1 MSNQNQPLVYFF
13 AKSNFGDT
21 QPDFIKI
28 GYTTDLLGRQ
38 ANLQTGSESRIWEI
52 GVIPFETEDEARGEE
67 RRLHEWFGG
76 FRAYGEWF
84 YSTPRIIKHIRNYA
98 VQHTELLTED
108 VSPEIEDSLEVS
120 FGEQL
125 AERRNAANMTQ
136 EELSARVGCT
146 RGYIS
151 FLENN
156 RGTPGQ
162 SIYTKLVELFGEFS
176 ESITEARQ
184 IELFGEFLEP
194 TAETKSN
201 NLLAVKMA
209 DGCWVSEDT
218 AIDTFIEVINEVI
231 KALGIEEVKKLNMF
245 VNGIPL
251 IGDCD
256 YPDKAQRTV
265 EIEGKTYYI
274 VSGTNTVKKKRI
286 LDDLAAQLKYDM
298 TVFANPRA

>member
-1 MSNQNQPLVYFF
+1 MSNRNQPLVYFF

-28 GYTTDLLGRQ
+28 GYTTDLSGRQ

-84 YSTPRIIKHIRNYA
+84 YATPRIIKYVRNYA
-98 VQHTELLTED
+98 VQHTELLTAD
-108 VSPEIEDSLEVS
+108 IGSEIEDSSEVS

-125 AERRNAANMTQ
+125 RERRDGANITQ
-136 EELSARVGCT
+136 EKLATRVGCT
-146 RGYIS
+146 RGYIG

-194 TAETKSN
+194 TTETKSN

-209 DGCWVSEDT
+209 NGCWISEDT
-218 AIDTFIEVINEVI
+218 AIDTFIEVINEI
-231 KALGIEEVKKLNMF
+231 SKGLGIEEVKKLNVF

-256 YPDKAQRTV
+256 YSDKAQRKV
-265 EIEGKTYYI
+265 EIEGRTYYI

-286 LDDLAAQLKYDM
+286 LDDIAARLKYDM

>member
-1 MSNQNQPLVYFF
+1 MKHAEKKKDDSMSV
-13 AKSNFGDT
+13 FGA
-21 QPDFIKI
+21 I
-28 GYTTDLLGRQ
+28 
-38 ANLQTGSESRIWEI
+38 SRL
-52 GVIPFETEDEARGEE
+52 R
-67 RRLHEWFGG
+67 
-76 FRAYGEWF
+76 GEWF
-84 YSTPRIIKHIRNYA
+84 YATPRIIKYIQNYA

-108 VSPEIEDSLEVS
+108 VSPETEDSSETT

-231 KALGIEEVKKLNMF
+231 KALGIEEVKKLNVF

-256 YPDKAQRTV
+256 YPDKAQRKV
-265 EIEGKTYYI
+265 EIEGR
-274 VSGTNTVKKKRI
+274 NI
-286 LDDLAAQLKYDM
+286 LHSFGGPIL
-298 TVFANPRA
+298 

>member
-1 MSNQNQPLVYFF
+1 MPNQPLVYFF

-28 GYTTDLLGRQ
+28 GYTTDLSGRQ

-84 YSTPRIIKHIRNYA
+84 YATPRIIKYIRNYA
-98 VQHTELLTED
+98 VQHTELLIADIPSET
-108 VSPEIEDSLEVS
+108 EDSLEIS

-125 AERRNAANMTQ
+125 RERRNGANITQ
-136 EELSARVGCT
+136 EKLATRVGCT

-156 RGTPGQ
+156 RGMPGQ
-162 SIYTKLVELFGEFS
+162 SIYTKLVESFGEFS
-176 ESITEARQ
+176 ESITETRQ
-184 IELFGEFLEP
+184 IELFSEFLD
-194 TAETKSN
+194 TITETRAN

-209 DGCWVSEDT
+209 DGSWISEDT
-218 AIDTFIEVINEVI
+218 AIDTFIGVI
-231 KALGIEEVKKLNMF
+231 KKLGIEEVKKLDLF

-251 IGDCD
+251 VADCN
-256 YPDKAQRTV
+256 YSDKAQREVKT
-265 EIEGKTYYI
+265 ETRTYYV
-274 VSGTNTVKKKRI
+274 VSGTNTITKKRI
-286 LDDLAAQLKYDM
+286 LDDIANQLNVDM

>member
-28 GYTTDLLGRQ
+28 GYTTDLSGRQ

-84 YSTPRIIKHIRNYA
+84 YATPRIIKHIRNYA

-108 VSPEIEDSLEVS
+108 VSLETEDSSETT

-125 AERRNAANMTQ
+125 AERRNAANITQ

-184 IELFGEFLEP
+184 IELFSEFLDP
-194 TAETKSN
+194 TTETKFT
-201 NLLAVKMA
+201 NLLAVEIA
-209 DGCWVSEDT
+209 DGRWISEDT
-218 AIDTFIEVINEVI
+218 AIDTFIEVI
-231 KALGIEEVKKLNMF
+231 KTLGIKKVKQLGLS

-251 IGDCD
+251 ISDCD
-256 YPDKAQRTV
+256 YLDKAQREV

-274 VSGTNTVKKKRI
+274 VSGTNTITKKRI
-286 LDDLAAQLKYDM
+286 LDDIANQLNVDM

>member
-1 MSNQNQPLVYFF
+1 MPNQNQPLVYFF

-28 GYTTDLLGRQ
+28 GYTTDLSGRQ

-52 GVIPFETEDEARGEE
+52 GVIPFETEDEARVEE

-84 YSTPRIIKHIRNYA
+84 YATPRIIKYIRNYA

-108 VSPEIEDSLEVS
+108 MPTEMEDSSEIL

-125 AERRNAANMTQ
+125 AEQRNATNMTQ
-136 EELSARVGCT
+136 EELATRVGCT

-156 RGTPGQ
+156 RGMPGQ
-162 SIYTKLVELFGEFS
+162 RIYIKLVELFGEFS

-184 IELFGEFLEP
+184 IALFDDFLDA
-194 TAETKSN
+194 TTETKFN

-209 DGCWVSEDT
+209 DGRWISEDT
-218 AIDTFIEVINEVI
+218 AIDTFIEVIKE
-231 KALGIEEVKKLNMF
+231 LGIEKVKKLDLS
-245 VNGIPL
+245 VNKIPL
-251 IGDCD
+251 IADCD
-256 YPDKAQRTV
+256 YSDKAQRKV
-265 EIEGKTYYI
+265 EIETVIYYI
-274 VSGTNTVKKKRI
+274 VSGTNTITKKKI
-286 LDDLAAQLKYDM
+286 LDDIADQLNVNI

>member
-1 MSNQNQPLVYFF
+1 MSNQSQPLVYFF

-28 GYTTDLLGRQ
+28 GHTTDLSGRQ

-84 YSTPRIIKHIRNYA
+84 YATPRIIKYIRNYA

-108 VSPEIEDSLEVS
+108 MPTEMEGSSEIL

-125 AERRNAANMTQ
+125 AERRNATNMTQ
-136 EELSARVGCT
+136 EELATRCT

-162 SIYTKLVELFGEFS
+162 SIYAGEFS

-184 IELFGEFLEP
+184 IELFGEFLDP
-194 TAETKSN
+194 ATETKFN
-201 NLLAVKMA
+201 NLLAVELA
-209 DGCWVSEDT
+209 DGRWISV
-218 AIDTFIEVINEVI
+218 
-231 KALGIEEVKKLNMF
+231 
-245 VNGIPL
+245 
-251 IGDCD
+251 
-256 YPDKAQRTV
+256 
-265 EIEGKTYYI
+265 
-274 VSGTNTVKKKRI
+274 RI
-286 LDDLAAQLKYDM
+286 RQ
-298 TVFANPRA
+298 

>member
-1 MSNQNQPLVYFF
+1 MPNQNQPLVYFF

-28 GYTTDLLGRQ
+28 GYTTDLSGRQ

-84 YSTPRIIKHIRNYA
+84 YATPRIIKYIRNYA

-108 VSPEIEDSLEVS
+108 MPIEMEDSSEIP

-125 AERRNAANMTQ
+125 AERRNATNMTQ
-136 EELSARVGCT
+136 EKLATRVGCT

-162 SIYTKLVELFGEFS
+162 NIYTKLVELFGEFS
-176 ESITEARQ
+176 EYITETRQ
-184 IELFGEFLEP
+184 IELFDDFLEP
-194 TAETKSN
+194 TTETKFN
-201 NLLAVKMA
+201 NLLAVKME
-209 DGCWVSEDT
+209 DEHWISEDT
-218 AIDTFIEVINEVI
+218 AIDTFIEVI
-231 KALGIEEVKKLNMF
+231 KALGIDKVKKLDLS

-251 IGDCD
+251 VGDCD
-256 YPDKAQRTV
+256 YSDKAQRKV
-265 EIEGKTYYI
+265 ETETRTFYV
-274 VSGTNTVKKKRI
+274 VSGTNTITKKRI
-286 LDDLAAQLKYDM
+286 LDDIANQLNVGI

>member
-1 MSNQNQPLVYFF
+1 VDVGAIMPNQPLVYFF

-28 GYTTDLLGRQ
+28 GYTTDLSGRQ

-52 GVIPFETEDEARGEE
+52 GVIPFEMEDEARGEE

-84 YSTPRIIKHIRNYA
+84 YATPRIIKYIRNYA
-98 VQHTELLTED
+98 VQHTELLTAEMP
-108 VSPEIEDSLEVS
+108 SETEDSSEVS

-125 AERRNAANMTQ
+125 RERRNDANITQ
-136 EELSARVGCT
+136 EELATKVGCT

-162 SIYTKLVELFGEFS
+162 SIYTKLVESFGEFS
-176 ESITEARQ
+176 ETITETGQ

-194 TAETKSN
+194 TIETRFN
-201 NLLAVKMA
+201 NLLALKWQMDV
-209 DGCWVSEDT
+209 G
-218 AIDTFIEVINEVI
+218 F
-231 KALGIEEVKKLNMF
+231 
-245 VNGIPL
+245 
-251 IGDCD
+251 
-256 YPDKAQRTV
+256 QR
-265 EIEGKTYYI
+265 I
-274 VSGTNTVKKKRI
+274 R
-286 LDDLAAQLKYDM
+286 Q
-298 TVFANPRA
+298 

>member
-1 MSNQNQPLVYFF
+1 MSNRNQPLVYFF

-28 GYTTDLLGRQ
+28 GCTTDLSGRQ

-84 YSTPRIIKHIRNYA
+84 YATPRIIKHIRNYA

-108 VSPEIEDSLEVS
+108 VSREIEDSLEVS

-136 EELSARVGCT
+136 EELSARVGYT

-162 SIYTKLVELFGEFS
+162 SIYARLVELFGEFS

-184 IELFGEFLEP
+184 IELFCEFLDP
-194 TAETKSN
+194 ATETKFN
-201 NLLAVKMA
+201 NLLAVEIA
-209 DGCWVSEDT
+209 DGRWISEDT
-218 AIDTFIEVINEVI
+218 AIDTFIEVIKELEME
-231 KALGIEEVKKLNMF
+231 KVKKLNLF

-251 IGDCD
+251 IAERN
-256 YPDKAQRTV
+256 YSDKAQREV
-265 EIEGKTYYI
+265 EIEGRTYYI
-274 VSGTNTVKKKRI
+274 VSGTNTITKKRI
-286 LDDLAAQLKYDM
+286 LDDIAAQLNVDM

>member
-1 MSNQNQPLVYFF
+1 MLNQNQPLVYFF

-28 GYTTDLLGRQ
+28 GYTTDLSGRQ

-67 RRLHEWFGG
+67 KRLHEWFGG

-84 YSTPRIIKHIRNYA
+84 YATPRIIKYIRNYA
-98 VQHTELLTED
+98 VQHTELLTAD
-108 VSPEIEDSLEVS
+108 MHSEIEDSSEVS

-125 AERRNAANMTQ
+125 RQRRKGANITQ
-136 EELSARVGCT
+136 EKLATRVGCT

-162 SIYTKLVELFGEFS
+162 SIHTKLVELFGEFS

-184 IELFGEFLEP
+184 IELFGELLDS
-194 TAETKSN
+194 TTETKFN
-201 NLLAVKMA
+201 NLLAVEMA
-209 DGCWVSEDT
+209 DGRWISEDT
-218 AIDTFIEVINEVI
+218 AIDTFIEVIKE
-231 KALGIEEVKKLNMF
+231 LGMEGVKNLNLF

-251 IGDCD
+251 VSDCD
-256 YPDKAQRTV
+256 YPDKAQREV
-265 EIEGKTYYI
+265 ETETETYHI
-274 VSGTNTVKKKRI
+274 VSGTNTVTKKKI
-286 LDDLAAQLKYDM
+286 LDEIADSLNVDM